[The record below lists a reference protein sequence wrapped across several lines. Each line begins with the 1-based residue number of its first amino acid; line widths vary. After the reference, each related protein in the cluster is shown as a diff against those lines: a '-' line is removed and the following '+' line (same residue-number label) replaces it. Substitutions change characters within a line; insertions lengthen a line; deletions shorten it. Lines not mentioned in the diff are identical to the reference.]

1 MGQQKKNAV
10 TRRTELRMTLA
21 HTPMFQLHTASI
33 VLMPPGREPQR
44 DRVSPFTI
52 GNLKVSVLQMRKPGL
67 RGMN

>member
-10 TRRTELRMTLA
+10 TRTELRMTLA
-21 HTPMFQLHTASI
+21 HTPMFQLHTAST
-33 VLMPPGREPQR
+33 VLMPPEREPQR
-44 DRVSPFTI
+44 HRVSPFTI